1 MTVILILIALW
12 ALGAIAQW
20 QGWVADTR
28 DGTQWLP
35 ADDAQANQARNRR
48 IARINSALQVIQAKL
63 TTRN

>member
-35 ADDAQANQARNRR
+35 ADDAQAR
-48 IARINSALQVIQAKL
+48 ALH
-63 TTRN
+63 R